1 LSIPFVMAAM
11 KLIDGKRWEIRD
23 IHQVIR

>member
-1 LSIPFVMAAM
+1 MAAM